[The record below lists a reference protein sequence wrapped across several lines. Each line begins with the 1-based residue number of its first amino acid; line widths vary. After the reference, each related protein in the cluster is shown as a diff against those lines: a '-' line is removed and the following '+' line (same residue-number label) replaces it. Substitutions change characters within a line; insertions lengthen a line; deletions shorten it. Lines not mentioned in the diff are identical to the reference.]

1 MKRPDISLSDHPFRV
16 SPGQAVDLAD
26 WPTRDEELFS
36 LSKSRGKDLFKQY
49 RDRIDNLQTL
59 FYADG
64 GHRLLVI
71 FQAMDT
77 GGKDGAIRNVFEKMD
92 PQGVR
97 VAPFKKPNARELS
110 HDYLW
115 RVHREVPGDGQV
127 VIFNRS
133 HYEDIVAVRV
143 REIFPESIW
152 SKRYEHINAFEK
164 LLADEGTTILKFF
177 LHISKEEQKER
188 LQDRLDEPDKNWK
201 FNPGDLD
208 DRALWPQFQEAYSD
222 VFSRTSTDHA
232 PWFVIPADRKW
243 YRNLVVGDIVI
254 RTLESLGMSYPDID
268 FDPAEIEIGD

>member
-143 REIFPESIW
+143 REIRPESTW

-164 LLADEGTTILKFF
+164 LLANEGTTILKFF